1 LANTHHVAV
10 VGAGPAGLFA
20 SRRLAEAGIS
30 ITLFNR
36 DIKPGGLAEF
46 GIYPDKTKIK
56 NGLRAQFESIL
67 AMDAIQYIGNLHLG
81 VERDLSIA
89 DLFAC
94 GYDAVLVT
102 AGAQGVKKLG
112 LPGED
117 TPGIFHA
124 KDVVY
129 HYNQL
134 PPYSLMDIHPGK
146 HVAVIG
152 AGNVMVDITRWLV
165 DKQGVGDV
173 KVLVR
178 RGPGEVKFDR
188 MELAFIAHYIDLAGL
203 ESELKRVSAVT
214 SSLGQEPFAL
224 LDMVKSCIKPENS
237 DKARPAIN
245 FCFLTSPSSFSARP
259 DGRLGKI
266 VTEANTLVDN
276 QGAIKARGLGEFS
289 DLDADNLIFAIGDA
303 VDDRLGLPCA
313 KYEYVVTSEP
323 RYTIEGINYEVDGSS
338 AGLPQQGIFIAGWS
352 RQSSYGL
359 VGQARKDGMNGAG
372 AILKHLEQ
380 VKPNTAFSLPSIDR
394 VDVVNKQDVIKLIR
408 KEKELAAQL
417 GLESYKFKT
426 NEEMLSAI
434 QQA

>member
-1 LANTHHVAV
+1 LVKTHHVAV

-20 SRRLAEAGIS
+20 SRKLTEAGIS
-30 ITLFNR
+30 VTLFNR

-56 NGLRAQFESIL
+56 NGLRAQFHNIL
-67 AMDAIQYIGNLHLG
+67 ANDAIQYIGNFSLG
-81 VERDLSIA
+81 VERDLGLA
-89 DLFAC
+89 DLFET
-94 GYDAVLVT
+94 GFDAVLVT

-112 LPGED
+112 LPGEE

-129 HYNQL
+129 YYNQL
-134 PPYSLMDIHPGK
+134 PPYSLMDIQVGQ

-188 MELAFIAHYIDLAGL
+188 MELAFIAHFIDLADL
-203 ESELKRVSAVT
+203 ENELNRVSTIT

-224 LDMVKSCIKPENS
+224 MEMVKSCIKPENITKS
-237 DKARPAIN
+237 KPAIG
-245 FCFLTSPSSFSARP
+245 FRFLTSPSSFAAGA
-259 DGRLGKI
+259 DGRLVKI
-266 VTEANTLVDN
+266 VTEANTLIDN
-276 QGAIKARGLGEFS
+276 QGTPKARGLGEFI
-289 DLDADNLIFAIGDA
+289 DLQADNLIFAIGDA
-303 VDDRLGLPCA
+303 VDEKLGLPCA
-313 KYEYVVTSEP
+313 KHEFIVSSEP
-323 RYTIEGINYEVDGSS
+323 RYMIEGVNYEVDGSS
-338 AGLPQQGIFIAGWS
+338 VGLPAKGIFIAGWS

-359 VGQARKDGMNGAG
+359 VGQARKDGINGAE
-372 AILKHLEQ
+372 AVLKYLDGE
-380 VKPNTAFSLPSIDR
+380 KANPAFSAPVIVR
-394 VDVVNKQDVIKLIR
+394 PGVVNKQDIFKLIDR
-408 KEKELAAQL
+408 EQAIAAQM
-417 GLESYKFKT
+417 GLESYKFRT

-434 QQA
+434 R

>member
-20 SRRLAEAGIS
+20 SRRLAEAGVT

-67 AMDAIQYIGNLHLG
+67 GIDAIQYLGNIRLG
-81 VERDLSIA
+81 LERDLSLG
-89 DLFAC
+89 DLFTC

-112 LPGED
+112 LPGEE

-134 PPYSLMDIHPGK
+134 PPYSLMDIHLGK

-152 AGNVMVDITRWLV
+152 AGNVMVDITRWLA
-165 DKQGVGDV
+165 DKQGIEDV

-203 ESELKRVSAVT
+203 ESELKRVSTVT
-214 SSLGQEPFAL
+214 ASLGQEPYAL
-224 LDMVKSCIKPENS
+224 LDMVKSCIKAENS
-237 DKARPAIN
+237 AKAKPVIN
-245 FCFLTSPSSFSARP
+245 FRFLTSPSSFIAGS
-259 DGRLGKI
+259 GGCLGTI

-276 QGAIKARGLGEFS
+276 QGTIKARGLGEFS
-289 DLDADNLIFAIGDA
+289 NLDADNLIFAIGDA
-303 VDDRLGLPCA
+303 VDDRMGLPCA
-313 KYEYVVTSEP
+313 KYEYVVTREP
-323 RYTIEGINYEVDGSS
+323 RYPVEDTNYEVDGSS
-338 AGLPQQGIFIAGWS
+338 TGLPQQGIFIAGWS

-359 VGQARKDGMNGAG
+359 VGQARKDGMNGA
-372 AILKHLEQ
+372 AAVLKHLEQ
-380 VKPNTAFSLPSIDR
+380 VKPNSAFSTPAISR
-394 VDVVNKQDVIKLIR
+394 PDVVNKQDVFKLIQ
-408 KEKELAAQL
+408 KEKTMAAQL

-434 QQA
+434 HSA

>member
-1 LANTHHVAV
+1 LTNSHRVAV

-20 SRRLAEAGIS
+20 SRRLAEEGIS

-67 AMDAIQYIGNLHLG
+67 ENDSIQYIGNIRLG
-81 VERDLSIA
+81 EERDLSLK
-89 DLFAC
+89 DLFRC
-94 GYDAVLVT
+94 GYDAILVT

-112 LPGED
+112 LPGEEL
-117 TPGIFHA
+117 PGIFHA

-134 PPYSLMDIHPGK
+134 PPFSQMDIQLGQ

-165 DKQGVGDV
+165 DKQGIGDV

-188 MELAFIAHYIDLAGL
+188 MELAFIAHFIDLEGL
-203 ESELKRVSAVT
+203 ENELRRVSAVT
-214 SSLGQEPFAL
+214 TSLGQEPFAL
-224 LDMVKSCIKPENS
+224 LEMVKSCIKPENS
-237 DKARPAIN
+237 TMSRPAIN
-245 FCFLTSPSSFSARP
+245 FSFLTSPSSFTAGP
-259 DGRLGKI
+259 NGHLAKI

-276 QGAIKARGLGEFS
+276 QGTIKARGLGEFK
-289 DLDADNLIFAIGDA
+289 DVEAENLIFAIGDA
-303 VDDRLGLPCA
+303 VDDKLGLPSA
-313 KYEYVVTSEP
+313 KYEFIVTADP
-323 RYTIEGINYEVDGSS
+323 RFPIDGINYEVDGSS
-338 AGLPQQGIFIAGWS
+338 VGLPSSGIFIAGWS

-372 AILKHLEQ
+372 AILKYLEQ
-380 VKPNTAFSLPSIDR
+380 VKPNPTWSEPVIKQAN
-394 VDVVNKQDVIKLIR
+394 VVNKQDVFKLIE
-408 KEKELAAQL
+408 KEKERAAQL

-434 QQA
+434 R

>member
-30 ITLFNR
+30 ITLINR

-67 AMDAIQYIGNLHLG
+67 AIDGIQYIGNLRLG
-81 VERDLSIA
+81 VERDLCLG
-89 DLFAC
+89 DLFKC
-94 GYDAVLVT
+94 GYDAILVT

-134 PPYSLMDIHPGK
+134 PPYSLMDIHLGR

-188 MELAFIAHYIDLAGL
+188 MELAFIAHYIDMAGL
-203 ESELKRVSAVT
+203 ESELKRVSALT
-214 SSLGQEPFAL
+214 TSLGQEPYTL
-224 LDMVKSCIKPENS
+224 LEMVKSCIKPENS
-237 DKARPAIN
+237 DKIRPAIN
-245 FCFLTSPSSFSARP
+245 FRFLTSPSSFSAHP
-259 DGRLGKI
+259 DGRLEKI

-276 QGAIKARGLGEFS
+276 QGTIKARGLGEFS
-289 DLDADNLIFAIGDA
+289 DLEVDNLIFAIGDA
-303 VDDRLGLPCA
+303 VDDRLGLPYA
-313 KYEYVVTSEP
+313 KYEYVVAADP
-323 RYTIEGINYEVDGSS
+323 RYPIEGINYEVDGSS
-338 AGLPQQGIFIAGWS
+338 VGLPQQGIFIAGWS

-372 AILKHLEQ
+372 AILKHLER
-380 VKPNTAFSLPSIDR
+380 VKPNTAFSLLSINR
-394 VDVVNKQDVIKLIR
+394 QDVVNKQDVFKLIQ

-434 QQA
+434 H

>member
-1 LANTHHVAV
+1 LAYTHHVAV

-20 SRRLAEAGIS
+20 SRRLAEAGVA

-56 NGLRAQFESIL
+56 NGLRTQFESIL
-67 AMDAIQYIGNLHLG
+67 GIDTIEYIGNIRLG
-81 VERDLSIA
+81 LDRDLSLG
-89 DLFAC
+89 DLFKC

-134 PPYSLMDIHPGK
+134 PPYSLMDIHLGQ

-152 AGNVMVDITRWLV
+152 AGNVMVDITRWLS
-165 DKQGVGDV
+165 DKQGIGDV

-214 SSLGQEPFAL
+214 TSLGQQPFAL
-224 LDMVKSCIKPENS
+224 LEMVKSCIKPENTS
-237 DKARPAIN
+237 KARPVIN
-245 FCFLTSPSSFSARP
+245 FRFLTSPSSFEAGP
-259 DGRLGKI
+259 DGRLGRI

-276 QGAIKARGLGEFS
+276 QGMIKARGLGEFS
-289 DLDADNLIFAIGDA
+289 DLEANNLIFAIGDA
-303 VDDRLGLPCA
+303 VDDRMGLPCA
-313 KYEYVVTSEP
+313 KYEYVVTAEP
-323 RYTIEGINYEVDGSS
+323 RYLIEDTNYEVDGSS
-338 AGLPQQGIFIAGWS
+338 VGLPQQGVFIAGWS

-359 VGQARKDGMNGAG
+359 VGQARKDGMNGAA
-372 AILKHLEQ
+372 AILKHLEL
-380 VKPNTAFSLPSIDR
+380 VKPNTAFSSPSITR
-394 VDVVNKQDVIKLIR
+394 ADVVNKQDVFKLIQ
-408 KEKELAAQL
+408 KEKELATQL

-434 QQA
+434 H